1 MTETRRCVL
10 LKLVRQKQRWVLLS
24 QNEDRDRVGLLYV
37 RNARRWAHAVPG
49 SEKTRWKIAC
59 IVFRLT
65 AGQPGGLMRTP
76 DSLMSNILI
85 IVAGLAWPWL
95 VSCDWKPG
103 LDFKNGSCGLT
114 GCLRVFCCV
123 IPDCLVDVGGCT
135 VSFSLR
141 MSLCHSAWMFC
152 ADLHRFAHTGDF
164 IQSSYWHQ
172 DDTSVCMAEST
183 LGP

>member
-10 LKLVRQKQRWVLLS
+10 LTLVRLYKTEMSVAESKWRQRRSGTAVCEKCS
-24 QNEDRDRVGLLYV
+24 AMGP
-37 RNARRWAHAVPG
+37 RR
-49 SEKTRWKIAC
+49 TRKWGDSVENSHHC
-59 IVFRLT
+59 FRLT
-65 AGQPGGLMRTP
+65 AGEPGGLMRTP

-114 GCLRVFCCV
+114 GCLRVFCRV

-135 VSFSLR
+135 VLFFIEDESL
-141 MSLCHSAWMFC
+141 SLCLDVLCCCYCETKWIMSQPKACIMVSHDW
-152 ADLHRFAHTGDF
+152 
-164 IQSSYWHQ
+164 
-172 DDTSVCMAEST
+172 
-183 LGP
+183 